1 MIKAIFEQIVL
12 VLQVI
17 NINLL
22 ETTNHMLHPCLY
34 GVVSC

>member
-22 ETTNHMLHPCLY
+22 EITNQMLHPY
-34 GVVSC
+34 VYMV

>member
-22 ETTNHMLHPCLY
+22 EITNQMLHPLFIWC
-34 GVVSC
+34 S